1 MQKSVNLITYTRC
14 KYLINKAP
22 IENEKCHY
30 PVGMGVHILFLKLK
44 PSGHELAT
52 MAKALNRSVKIVLQS
67 LWCIRFVKEKDL
79 SAFHASSR
87 KDAQNLQKC
96 WGDWCK
102 YSVKHA
108 TNVASA
114 S

>member
-1 MQKSVNLITYTRC
+1 MPSPCGNGCSYIV
-14 KYLINKAP
+14 
-22 IENEKCHY
+22 
-30 PVGMGVHILFLKLK
+30 LKLE

-52 MAKALNRSVKIVLQS
+52 TAKALNRSVEIVLHS

-87 KDAQNLQKC
+87 KDAQNLQKY
-96 WGDWCK
+96 WGAWCK

-108 TNVASA
+108 TSAVSA

>member
-1 MQKSVNLITYTRC
+1 
-14 KYLINKAP
+14 
-22 IENEKCHY
+22 
-30 PVGMGVHILFLKLK
+30 MGVHILFLKLE

-52 MAKALNRSVKIVLQS
+52 MAKALNRSVEIVLQS

-87 KDAQNLQKC
+87 KDVQNLQKY
-96 WGDWCK
+96 WGAWCK

-108 TNVASA
+108 PNVASA